1 MAAGWALLEGAGAET
16 IPPLQAIDVPPKK
29 ESNYDVSLEGQKGGQ
44 TVSVLTSRRLVFVLG
59 PLDWSQQRILL
70 PNCTDHRFVT

>member
-1 MAAGWALLEGAGAET
+1 MSLHPGIAFSVLGSLDDDY
-16 IPPLQAIDVPPKK
+16 DVPPKK
-29 ESNYDVSLEGQKGGQ
+29 ESNYNVSLEGQKGGQ

-59 PLDWSQQRILL
+59 PLDWSQKRILL